1 MIYLSLF
8 TISFLAATIL
18 PFSSEL
24 TLAGLIA
31 TSNYDNL
38 ILLIVAS
45 FGNTLGSVVNWA
57 LGFYSRNLTTKK
69 WFPFKETQIERSSK
83 WFDKFSEESK
93 IYPNYIKIDVDG
105 NELRVVNGMRNLL
118 ASKKIKSILIEL
130 DRTFSE
136 HKEVIKILKSFD
148 YKLLNY
154 YDKVNV
160 SNHIFNLN

>member
-38 ILLIVAS
+38 LLLIVAS

-69 WFPFKETQIERSSK
+69 WFPFKDKQIEKSSQWFSKFGK
-83 WFDKFSEESK
+83 WSLLFAWVPFIGD
-93 IYPNYIKIDVDG
+93 PLTLVAG
-105 NELRVVNGMRNLL
+105 LLRVKFLEFLILVMIGKISRYIVIFYLL
-118 ASKKIKSILIEL
+118 S
-130 DRTFSE
+130 
-136 HKEVIKILKSFD
+136 
-148 YKLLNY
+148 
-154 YDKVNV
+154 
-160 SNHIFNLN
+160 